1 MKKQGVFKFFLVS
14 LVVSLIIL
22 FFNFN
27 LGSYLTLDYL
37 REQQS
42 SFQNFYQ
49 LNPLKTLGT
58 YFIIYVL
65 STALS
70 LPGAAVLTL
79 AGGALFGLGTG
90 LVLVS
95 FASTL
100 GATLALLV
108 SRFLLR
114 DLVQSKFKDSL
125 GAINA
130 GIQKEGVFYLFSLRL
145 IPAFPFFMIN
155 LVMGLTPISIGKF
168 FWVSQLGMLPGTAV
182 FVNAGTQLSQ
192 LQSLKGILS
201 PSILFSFV
209 ILGIFPLIAK
219 TVLNYYKENKIL
231 RTFKKPKKFDYNI
244 AVIGA
249 GSGGLVSAYIAA
261 AVKAKVVLIEKH
273 KMGGD
278 CLNTG
283 CVPSKA
289 LIKSAKI
296 ISYIRRHKE
305 FGLKNAT
312 VEFDFSDIMD
322 RVQNVIKTV
331 EPHDS
336 VERYSGLGVECLSG
350 TAKILSPYEIA
361 VNGKIITT
369 KNIIIATGGRP
380 AAPPIKG
387 VEKIKFLDS
396 DSIWSL
402 RTKPSNL
409 LVIGGGPIGCEIA
422 QCFQRLGAQVNLVQ
436 RGPRILHRED
446 IEAAHLVQESF
457 KRDGIKLHLDAIA
470 KEFIIENNKN
480 YLIIETNGRDSRIEF
495 DQVVMAL
502 GRKANISGFGLEEL
516 GVTITPQGTIEVD
529 PFLRTNYPNIFA
541 VGDVAGP
548 YQFTHTAAHMAW
560 FAAVNA
566 LFGSLKKFKVDYRV
580 VPWCTFT
587 DPEVA
592 RVGLSEDEAKEK
604 KIPYEVSIYGL
615 DDLDR
620 AIADQ
625 EAHGIVKVL
634 TVPGSDKILGAMI
647 TGDHAGDYIVE
658 FVSAMKHRFG
668 MNKILGTIH
677 IYPTLGEAN
686 KYVAG
691 VWKKNHAPQT
701 LLGWVQKFHAWRR
714 GDTTGNISKPS
725 SDNTNNSSNDSH
737 LAA

>member
-1 MKKQGVFKFFLVS
+1 MKKQGVFKFFLAAI
-14 LVVSLIIL
+14 VVSLIIL

-145 IPAFPFFMIN
+145 IPAFPFFIIN

-192 LQSLKGILS
+192 LQSLKGVLS

-231 RTFKKPKKFDYNI
+231 RTFEKPKKFDYNI

-312 VEFDFSDIMD
+312 VEFDFADIMD

-380 AAPPIKG
+380 AAPP
-387 VEKIKFLDS
+387 
-396 DSIWSL
+396 
-402 RTKPSNL
+402 
-409 LVIGGGPIGCEIA
+409 
-422 QCFQRLGAQVNLVQ
+422 
-436 RGPRILHRED
+436 H
-446 IEAAHLVQESF
+446 
-457 KRDGIKLHLDAIA
+457 
-470 KEFIIENNKN
+470 
-480 YLIIETNGRDSRIEF
+480 
-495 DQVVMAL
+495 
-502 GRKANISGFGLEEL
+502 
-516 GVTITPQGTIEVD
+516 
-529 PFLRTNYPNIFA
+529 
-541 VGDVAGP
+541 
-548 YQFTHTAAHMAW
+548 
-560 FAAVNA
+560 
-566 LFGSLKKFKVDYRV
+566 
-580 VPWCTFT
+580 
-587 DPEVA
+587 
-592 RVGLSEDEAKEK
+592 
-604 KIPYEVSIYGL
+604 
-615 DDLDR
+615 
-620 AIADQ
+620 
-625 EAHGIVKVL
+625 
-634 TVPGSDKILGAMI
+634 
-647 TGDHAGDYIVE
+647 
-658 FVSAMKHRFG
+658 
-668 MNKILGTIH
+668 
-677 IYPTLGEAN
+677 
-686 KYVAG
+686 
-691 VWKKNHAPQT
+691 
-701 LLGWVQKFHAWRR
+701 
-714 GDTTGNISKPS
+714 
-725 SDNTNNSSNDSH
+725 
-737 LAA
+737 